1 MQRLASVAVLATLL
15 VVLGLSVRADN
26 NPATSS
32 VPAVLPYQGRL
43 ELNAGVVNG
52 PMAMRFSLYNAAAG
66 GTAIWTESH
75 GLGGGTPVPVSAG
88 LFTVLLGQTTALRT
102 VIQDADGLYLGVEVQ
117 DPTSMQV
124 FEMTGRQQLF
134 PAAWSLWTETANT
147 FNAAGNII
155 GGGTLSVAGSA
166 TVSGQQLSVG
176 TNGTSAV
183 LLAANAAPWRLV
195 TAANNNLELRRTVGA
210 DRLYARFSQDGA
222 MEFFPGGGSNA
233 ITLNTDGTVNQTAC
247 PTGTSRIGDSCIDNT
262 VRAAATFGAATST
275 CHAVNAHVCT
285 LSEIM
290 TCDSLNTPSSDCNAL
305 TDAAGPLS
313 VTYWT
318 STVHTSGGSQVIY
331 TSLACY
337 WPRGLVV
344 PDVVDNVVT
353 PCNGGGNNNAPYW
366 CCRNAR

>member
-1 MQRLASVAVLATLL
+1 MQRLATVAIVATLL

-32 VPAVLPYQGRL
+32 VPAVFPYQGRL

-75 GLGGGTPVPVSAG
+75 GLGGGTPVQVSAG

-117 DPTSMQV
+117 DPGTMQV

-166 TVSGQQLSVG
+166 NVGPQLSVG
-176 TNGTSAV
+176 TNATSSL
-183 LLAANAAPWRLV
+183 LLASNASPWRLI
-195 TAANNNLELRRTVGA
+195 TAPNNNLELRRTVGT

-222 MEFFPGGGSNA
+222 MEFFPGGGA
-233 ITLNTDGTVNQTAC
+233 TAVTFNTDGTITQTGC

-262 VRAAATFGAATST
+262 VHAPATFGAATST
-275 CHAVNAHVCT
+275 CHAANAHVCT
-285 LSEIM
+285 LSEVI
-290 TCDSLNTPSSDCNAL
+290 TCDSLNTPTSDCNAL
-305 TDAAGPLS
+305 TDVGGPLS
-313 VTYWT
+313 AQYWT
-318 STVHTSGGSQVIY
+318 STVHTSGLPEVVY
-331 TSLACY
+331 TNLACY

-344 PDVVDNVVT
+344 PDVLDNVVT
-353 PCNGGGNNNAPYW
+353 PCNGGGSTSAAYW
-366 CCRNAR
+366 CCRHAR